1 MAYLVDANVLSE
13 AAKPRP
19 NEKVVSWLRAN
30 ESEFFVDP
38 VILGE
43 IDLGILLLPGGR
55 KRDHLESWFQTIT
68 SRIECLA
75 WDAAVSRRWARLVAD
90 MRRKGRSL
98 PVLDSMI
105 AATAL
110 VHDLTLATHNTRDFK
125 KAGVA
130 VFDPFL

>member
-43 IDLGILLLPGGR
+43 IDLGILLLPG
-55 KRDHLESWFQTIT
+55 
-68 SRIECLA
+68 
-75 WDAAVSRRWARLVAD
+75 DASAIIW
-90 MRRKGRSL
+90 
-98 PVLDSMI
+98 
-105 AATAL
+105 
-110 VHDLTLATHNTRDFK
+110 
-125 KAGVA
+125 KAG
-130 VFDPFL
+130 FRQ